1 MMETFLDGK
10 QFASLTQ
17 QLNMILLKSRELS
30 ASECIFAVQ
39 YLQYLHSSYSTGLI
53 SPSVGLRE
61 YATEKKSGADIVQI
75 FKINQFDILLKYKTE
90 GTIGEF
96 ASFHMDNRSRAT

>member
-10 QFASLTQ
+10 QFASLSQ

-30 ASECIFAVQ
+30 ASECIFAVK

-53 SPSVGLRE
+53 SIRVGVGE
-61 YATEKKSGADIVQI
+61 YATEKKSGADIDQI